1 VEEWKAK
8 WRFDKMCSAKSKQYR
23 FAQVEAQAES
33 AAEARSREMFAKFV
47 HDEHAVAK

>member
-1 VEEWKAK
+1 MGEWKAK
-8 WRFDKMCSAKSKQYR
+8 GRFDKVCSAKSKQER
-23 FAQVEAQAES
+23 FGQGEAQAES